1 MEERHEPSPW
11 RIPSPRRLARQAK
24 RVTNRTR
31 TLIDLTSE
39 LAQLEAKR
47 KALALGK
54 AAAIGIAA
62 GVFVF
67 YAVGILLAAAAAA
80 LSLALPVWAS
90 LLIVGLALLLIAVV
104 LLLVAKKIA
113 KGASP
118 PVPTQ
123 AIDEAKRTAEMVQNN
138 V

>member
-1 MEERHEPSPW
+1 MEEHHQPSAW
-11 RIPSPRRLARQAK
+11 RIPSPRRFARQVN
-24 RVTNRTR
+24 RVATRAR
-31 TLIDLTSE
+31 TLFDLTSE

-47 KALALGK
+47 KAAALGK

-62 GVFVF
+62 GIFVF

-90 LLIVGLALLLIAVV
+90 LLIVGLALLLTAVI
-104 LLLVAKKIA
+104 LGLVAKKIA
-113 KGASP
+113 KGAGP
-118 PVPTQ
+118 PVPTE